1 MVKQDRSLG
10 MLILLSILTCGI
22 YPYYFWYKMA
32 EDVNIICYGDGE
44 ETTGGAAMIL
54 LFMFTCGI
62 YPYIWHYKLG
72 NRLQNNAK
80 RYGMDFSESGTTVLL
95 WLILGMFIVIGPYI
109 AVYILI
115 KNTNNLARAYNNGQG
130 RGNQYNGQQNN
141 YMPTGGQNYG
151 GQNYGGQNYSGQN
164 YSEQNYGGQ
173 NYGGQNYGSTNEYAQ
188 TQPLDQN
195 GQPSYG
201 TVSITCRSGEF
212 AGAVFPLNVNDRIL
226 IGRDLSCNIKFASDT
241 PKISRQHCT
250 VEFDGNNVW
259 LTDNNSSFGTYLM
272 DGTKL
277 EPMQRVPLKPGMGF
291 YLGNQNVVFY
301 L

>member
-1 MVKQDRSLG
+1 
-10 MLILLSILTCGI
+10 
-22 YPYYFWYKMA
+22 
-32 EDVNIICYGDGE
+32 
-44 ETTGGAAMIL
+44 
-54 LFMFTCGI
+54 
-62 YPYIWHYKLG
+62 
-72 NRLQNNAK
+72 
-80 RYGMDFSESGTTVLL
+80 MDFSESGTTVLL

-141 YMPTGGQNYG
+141 YMPAG

-164 YSEQNYGGQ
+164 Y
-173 NYGGQNYGSTNEYAQ
+173 GGQNYGSVNEYAQ

-201 TVSITCRSGEF
+201 TVSLTCRSGEF

>member
-1 MVKQDRSLG
+1 
-10 MLILLSILTCGI
+10 
-22 YPYYFWYKMA
+22 
-32 EDVNIICYGDGE
+32 
-44 ETTGGAAMIL
+44 MIL

-72 NRLQNNAK
+72 NRLQNNAR
-80 RYGMDFSESGTTVLL
+80 RYGMEFSESGTTVLL

-109 AVYILI
+109 AMYILI

-130 RGNQYNGQQNN
+130 GGNPYNGQQNN
-141 YMPTGGQNYG
+141 YIPDGGQNYG
-151 GQNYGGQNYSGQN
+151 GQNYGNV
-164 YSEQNYGGQ
+164 
-173 NYGGQNYGSTNEYAQ
+173 NEYAQ
-188 TQPLDQN
+188 TQPLNQN

-201 TVSITCRSGEF
+201 TVSLTCKNGEF
-212 AGAVFPLNVNDRIL
+212 AGAVFPLNVNDRIQ

-250 VEFDGNNVW
+250 IEFDGNNVW

-277 EPMQRVPLKPGMGF
+277 EPMQRVPLNPGMGF